1 MLSIYLL
8 LQKNTTKLEN
18 LLLIGYGPNR
28 VALPYQV
35 LTIALNGIVLV
46 FSVGVVM
53 YVRTLYLDVVEQ
65 MFPSLGEGFLW
76 PMLVVGVLLFVGVS
90 ALNVWIVRRK
100 VESIW
105 MSKH

>member
-35 LTIALNGIVLV
+35 LTITLNAVVLV
-46 FSVGVVM
+46 LSVGVVM
-53 YVRTLYLDVVEQ
+53 YIRTLYLDVVTQ
-65 MFPSLGEGFLW
+65 MFPSLDGGGIW
-76 PMLVVGVLLFVGVS
+76 MMLVIGVLLFGLVS
-90 ALNVWIVRRK
+90 FFNVVAVRKK
-100 VESIW
+100 VASIW
-105 MSKH
+105 MHES

>member
-1 MLSIYLL
+1 M
-8 LQKNTTKLEN
+8 
-18 LLLIGYGPNR
+18 
-28 VALPYQV
+28 
-35 LTIALNGIVLV
+35 

-53 YVRTLYLDVVEQ
+53 YVRTLFLDVVEQ